1 MGRSFISNSVSIQN
15 GAKISKSLTKSIQRF
30 YMPSKSVMKFHI
42 MKLKCFSESKQIAVF
57 LMNLNRNW
65 NTFRWKMKIIFRTS
79 KGRLKDFLFYWDER
93 TNFERTKDVY
103 FRSRADWVGGHVK
116 FFVAVRCFG
125 INSLWGKNDKKVVK
139 YDPKMGFW
147 DFFVEFC
154 YQIWQ
159 KLV

>member
-1 MGRSFISNSVSIQN
+1 
-15 GAKISKSLTKSIQRF
+15 
-30 YMPSKSVMKFHI
+30 
-42 MKLKCFSESKQIAVF
+42 
-57 LMNLNRNW
+57 
-65 NTFRWKMKIIFRTS
+65 MKIIFRTS
-79 KGRLKDFLFYWDER
+79 KRRLKDFLFYWDER

-116 FFVAVRCFG
+116 FFVAVKCFG
-125 INSLWGKNDKKVVK
+125 INSLWGKNDEKVVK